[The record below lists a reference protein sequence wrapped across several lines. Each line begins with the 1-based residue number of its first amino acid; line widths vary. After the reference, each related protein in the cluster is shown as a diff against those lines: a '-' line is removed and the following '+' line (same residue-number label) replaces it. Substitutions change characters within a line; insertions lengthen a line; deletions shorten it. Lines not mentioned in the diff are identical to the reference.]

1 MGVMRFTGKVTG
13 KVVAGTKAAPSN
25 TKNRV
30 SSWKHNFQEGYL
42 DAVYNEK
49 KGNSVLDT
57 DLPV

>member
-30 SSWKHNFQEGYL
+30 SSWKQNFQEGYL
-42 DAVYNEK
+42 TAHMEK
-49 KGNSVLDT
+49 KGDSVLDT